1 MPRTTVNCPRC
12 RQPIAADIQQLFDV
26 SQDPQAKGRLLSG
39 MVNVALC
46 STCGYEGP
54 LSTPLVYHDPDK
66 ELLLTYFPPELGLTV
81 NEQERII
88 GPLIKKVSD
97 SLPLEKRKAYLLRP
111 QSMFT
116 FETLLEKIL
125 AEDGITKEMIEQQR
139 SQLKLMERLLTT
151 ADKAAR
157 AEIIHQ
163 EEALI
168 DERFFGLLA
177 QLAQASM
184 SQGDQNAMQQFGE
197 LQNELL
203 TLTSTGQ
210 KIKTQSDETQAAI
223 KALQEAGKAGLTR
236 EKLLDLIVEAK
247 SDARLNA
254 YVSMV
259 HSGLD
264 YEFFALLTSRIEQAK
279 DDEKTRLETLRERLL
294 EMKNKIDQMLTQ
306 QLEQARQVLEAV
318 ASAANV
324 EEAIMQ
330 NAPRINE
337 FFMEALHIEL
347 ENARKQSNLE
357 RSSKLNQI
365 AEIMEKLSTPP
376 ETELIEMLL
385 SVESEEERLKVL
397 EQNPDMVTPELVEL
411 MGALAAQ
418 SEADESQPA
427 EIKLQVQETFSTV
440 LRYAMKNKITN

>member
-347 ENARKQSNLE
+347 EKARKQSNLE

>member
-12 RQPIAADIQQLFDV
+12 RQPITAEIQQLFDV
-26 SQDPQAKGRLLSG
+26 SQDPQAKARLLSG
-39 MVNVALC
+39 MVNFAAC

-66 ELLLTYFPPELGLTV
+66 ELLLTFFPPELGMTV
-81 NEQERII
+81 NEQERIL

-111 QSMFT
+111 QTMFT
-116 FETLLEKIL
+116 FDTMLEKIL

-151 ADKAAR
+151 VDKATR
-157 AEIIHQ
+157 AEIIRQ

-177 QLAQASM
+177 QLAQASV

-210 KIKTQSDETQAAI
+210 KIKNQSDETQAAI

-236 EKLLDLIVEAK
+236 EKLLDLIIETR

-259 HSGLD
+259 HSGMD

-279 DDEKTRLETLRERLL
+279 DEEKTRLETLRERLL
-294 EMKNKIDQMLTQ
+294 EMKNKIDQMLNQ
-306 QLEQARQVLEAV
+306 QLEQAMQVLQTIV
-318 ASAANV
+318 SAANM
-324 EEAIMQ
+324 EEAIIQ
-330 NAPRINE
+330 NAPHINE
-337 FFMEALHIEL
+337 FFMEALRIEI
-347 ENARKQSNLE
+347 EKARQQNNLE
-357 RSSKLNQI
+357 RSSKLTQI
-365 AEIMEKLSTPP
+365 AETLEKLSTPP

-385 SVESEEERLKVL
+385 SVESEEERLKIL
-397 EQNPDMVTPELVEL
+397 EQNPQLVTPELVDL
-411 MGALAAQ
+411 LGSFAAQ
-418 SEADESQPA
+418 SDADESQPA
-427 EIKLQVQETFSTV
+427 EIKQQIQETFSTV
-440 LRYAMKNKITN
+440 LRYAMKNKITT

>member
-116 FETLLEKIL
+116 FDTLLEKIL

-203 TLTSTGQ
+203 TLTSTGK

-294 EMKNKIDQMLTQ
+294 EMKDKIDQMLTQ

-347 ENARKQSNLE
+347 EKARKQSNLE

-385 SVESEEERLKVL
+385 SVKSEEERLKVL

>member
-318 ASAANV
+318 VSAANV